1 MGVSGYH
8 CRDCRVQGLGFGVSG
23 VFRVCV
29 GGDVCLH
36 VNLSVYTCQS
46 ILIHKG
52 TCRQGKQ
59 NKHAVAKDTGP

>member
-1 MGVSGYH
+1 M
-8 CRDCRVQGLGFGVSG
+8 SG
-23 VFRVCV
+23 VFRVCAGGE